1 MSSIGHS
8 SNVMKDEFGWEVPI
22 ESVPLPSK
30 GLIYTP
36 DSVLYNTE
44 TLQIKAMTAREED
57 ILTSQAFVK
66 EGTVVENLIKS
77 CLTDKSI
84 DVNSLISGDRNA
96 LMVSIR
102 ITGYGT
108 DYKVNHTCKH
118 CNKLNDLTVDL
129 SQLGIKRLSAKPKE
143 PGKNLFSFEL
153 PVTKKTV
160 HFKYLTGHDQREIDI
175 KEKRMK
181 ELDIQTEGTVTSY
194 LENVIVSIDG
204 VSDKNKIHHFV
215 KNMPAKDSRTLRKFI
230 RESEP
235 GIDMSWEYNCSAC
248 GTHNTFTLPMTSEF
262 FWPST

>member
-96 LMVSIR
+96 LMESSTSVYYGLIE
-102 ITGYGT
+102 IFGYSCEHRFLKLSRSHILL
-108 DYKVNHTCKH
+108 KVKFCTRF
-118 CNKLNDLTVDL
+118 TVFRTESRVL
-129 SQLGIKRLSAKPKE
+129 SLYALFFRLSFGMKSK
-143 PGKNLFSFEL
+143 KHQKVLTLNLA
-153 PVTKKTV
+153 
-160 HFKYLTGHDQREIDI
+160 
-175 KEKRMK
+175 EK
-181 ELDIQTEGTVTSY
+181 
-194 LENVIVSIDG
+194 
-204 VSDKNKIHHFV
+204 
-215 KNMPAKDSRTLRKFI
+215 
-230 RESEP
+230 
-235 GIDMSWEYNCSAC
+235 
-248 GTHNTFTLPMTSEF
+248 
-262 FWPST
+262 